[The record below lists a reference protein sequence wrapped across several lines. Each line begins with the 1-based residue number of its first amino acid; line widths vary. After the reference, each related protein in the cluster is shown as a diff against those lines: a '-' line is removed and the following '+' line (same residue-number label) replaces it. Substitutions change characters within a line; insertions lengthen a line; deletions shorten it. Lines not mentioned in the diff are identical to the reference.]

1 MDDRLRD
8 AARRAA
14 RLTDAQREVLRHI
27 HAHRQSK
34 EIARDLGITRIAVDK
49 RVEAAMQRLGVSSR
63 REAARAHALFE
74 QSGDYERFIGEP
86 APLADDTDS
95 FPSRTA
101 STIDSS
107 PDLEMEEVAA
117 PYGVETLT
125 SRPVR
130 PVRQGGMHNDLTFLQ
145 RLGWIAGLAFATL
158 AVVLIALSVSQSMSG
173 LFAEEPPTST
183 ISSNS

>member
-14 RLTDAQREVLRHI
+14 GLTAAQREVLRQI

-63 REAARAHALFE
+63 RDAARANALFE

-86 APLADDTDS
+86 LPLAGNTDS
-95 FPSRTA
+95 LPSRSA
-101 STIDSS
+101 SNIGGS
-107 PDLEMEEVAA
+107 PDLEMEEAAA

-130 PVRQGGMHNDLTFLQ
+130 PIWRGGLHNDLTVVE
-145 RLGWIAGLAFATL
+145 RLGWIAGLAFAIL
-158 AVVLIALSVSQSMSG
+158 AVVLIALSVSQSISG
-173 LFAEEPPTST
+173 LFAEEPPTIT
-183 ISSNS
+183 TSSNS